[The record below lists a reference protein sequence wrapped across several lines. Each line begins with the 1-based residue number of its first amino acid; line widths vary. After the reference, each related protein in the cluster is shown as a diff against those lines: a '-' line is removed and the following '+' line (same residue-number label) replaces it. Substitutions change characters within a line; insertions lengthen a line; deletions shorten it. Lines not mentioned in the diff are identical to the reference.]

1 MVPGGAGAGVADV
14 FMFMFMFMFIGAPFI
29 GDGFC
34 GSCTAL
40 KLGEP

>member
-1 MVPGGAGAGVADV
+1 MVPGGAGADVADMFI
-14 FMFMFMFMFIGAPFI
+14 FMLIFIGAPFI
-29 GDGFC
+29 GEGFC